1 MTHPSSSSDPST
13 QAQFLLKKAVAA
25 LRLKD
30 RRTAALYA
38 SQAVQLNP
46 GLEEGWLIL
55 AAIAPPDASLEY
67 LKKAL
72 NINPT
77 SQRARAGMR
86 WALQRQREQRR
97 QQYMRPP
104 LSSISDTTR
113 LKVVHPIIPTAVA
126 DTAPILVRAR
136 PAVVRRVVKKKA
148 PVRAVAG
155 RARSGWLALI
165 PLSMLVVIVALGALL
180 WLGFPSGW
188 TVFAGGASLPRPV
201 GALFKPSL
209 TPTFTA
215 SPTHTVTASPTSTP
229 TFTPTPT
236 DTPTPVPT
244 ATPTP
249 VPTLVPTDPPPP
261 VVEENNDT
269 DYTGGSDERWIDVN
283 LSNQTLYAYEGG
295 EVVNSFIVSTG
306 TWEHPTVTGQ
316 FNIYVKYTYADMAG
330 PGYYLADV
338 PYVMYFYKGYG
349 LHGTYWHSNF
359 GTPMSHGC
367 VNLPTDA
374 AGWLFD
380 WASIGT
386 LVNVH
391 Y

>member
-1 MTHPSSSSDPST
+1 
-13 QAQFLLKKAVAA
+13 
-25 LRLKD
+25 
-30 RRTAALYA
+30 
-38 SQAVQLNP
+38 
-46 GLEEGWLIL
+46 
-55 AAIAPPDASLEY
+55 
-67 LKKAL
+67 
-72 NINPT
+72 
-77 SQRARAGMR
+77 MR
-86 WALQRQREQRR
+86 WALHRQREQRR
-97 QQYMRPP
+97 QQYLRPP
-104 LSSISDTTR
+104 LSSVTDTTR
-113 LKVVHPIIPTAVA
+113 LKVVHPIIPATIA
-126 DTAPILVRAR
+126 DTAPILVNAR
-136 PAVVRRVVKKKA
+136 PPQPPAVAVVKKKA
-148 PVRAVAG
+148 PVRP
-155 RARSGWLALI
+155 ARSSWLALI
-165 PLSMLVVIVALGALL
+165 PISMLVVVVALGALL

-209 TPTFTA
+209 TSTFTA
-215 SPTHTVTASPTSTP
+215 TPTSTSTATPTNTPTSTP
-229 TFTPTPT
+229 TSTPT

-244 ATPTP
+244 STPTP
-249 VPTLVPTDPPPP
+249 VPTLAPTDPPPPP

-269 DYTGGSDERWIDVN
+269 QYTGGGSERWIDVN
-283 LSNQTLYAYEGG
+283 LSNQMLYAYEGG
-295 EVVNSFIVSTG
+295 SVVNSFVVSTG

-316 FNIYVKYTYADMAG
+316 FNIYVKYVSADMAG
-330 PGYYLADV
+330 PGYYLSNV

-380 WASIGT
+380 WASVGT